1 MNIVVFHC
9 LDVSRSYNAWIA
21 TPERLLATL
30 EELVTDELKMFQW
43 FLNQDVLE
51 GFSSIPSSRLENA
64 DRQDTMDKMVD
75 TYGPE
80 GAVKISLEIL
90 RRMEQNNLAEQ
101 LKAGYKINSA
111 KKEMSSHCQ
120 LLYFQQT

>member
-1 MNIVVFHC
+1 MIIVVFHC
-9 LDVSRSYNAWIA
+9 LDVSRSYNAWIGILR
-21 TPERLLATL
+21 RLLATL

-43 FLNQDVLE
+43 FLNQNVLE

-64 DRQDTMDKMVD
+64 DRQDTVDKMVE

-90 RRMEQNNLAEQ
+90 RKMDQNNLAEN
-101 LKAGYKINSA
+101 LII
-111 KKEMSSHCQ
+111 CP
-120 LLYFQQT
+120 

>member
-1 MNIVVFHC
+1 H
-9 LDVSRSYNAWIA
+9 
-21 TPERLLATL
+21 RLLATL

-64 DRQDTMDKMVD
+64 DRQDTMDKMVE

-90 RRMEQNNLAEQ
+90 RRMEQNNLAVKLQ
-101 LKAGYKINSA
+101 AG
-111 KKEMSSHCQ
+111 
-120 LLYFQQT
+120 

>member
-1 MNIVVFHC
+1 
-9 LDVSRSYNAWIA
+9 
-21 TPERLLATL
+21 
-30 EELVTDELKMFQW
+30 MFQW

-64 DRQDTMDKMVD
+64 DRQDTVDKMVE

-90 RRMEQNNLAEQ
+90 RKMSQNQLAET
-101 LKAGYKINSA
+101 LRNEYDDGETTEPAG
-111 KKEMSSHCQ
+111 
-120 LLYFQQT
+120 